1 MTRSGASFRRL
12 RRRCDEILSELPLPM
27 PFDAGKLCDTV
38 ARRRSRTIRLEPM
51 RSRRGVMGLWV
62 AVDGADLIFY
72 EQVTTPPH
80 QEHII
85 LHELSHLLCG
95 HDVTDLSA
103 AEQVRLLMPNLD
115 SGMVHRVLS
124 RGSYSGVEERE
135 AELLAS
141 LIMQRSRRMFPLSGD
156 VSAGIGQKLVAAG
169 LAAALAYHV
178 NKALLPAV
186 AAFGDDHARP
196 LGHALDAVLAL
207 VAFVCVPLGATM
219 PAWGAF
225 LRVPA
230 LLEWF
235 HRYRVYTVLRPLWG
249 DLYRANPQI
258 ALLRPPHRLAGLL
271 PPRDLGLRLY
281 RRVIEIRDG
290 RMIVRHHLDPAVA
303 AAARERAAAAGI
315 TGRKLDAVVEA
326 ATLSAALRAA
336 SGDEAPAGEPPR
348 DTVPGGDDLAGDVA
362 FLCDVARAYRRSR
375 WAWRL
380 SRLPGARRLRRLRQA
395 GRRSAAGPPD
405 DGGRATRRSTP

>member
-38 ARRRSRTIRLEPM
+38 ARRRGRTIRLEPM

-124 RGSYSGVEERE
+124 RGSYSGVEEQE

-156 VSAGIGQKLVAAG
+156 VSAGIGRKLVVAG
-169 LAAALAYHV
+169 LVAALAYHV
-178 NKALLPAV
+178 NKALLPAM

-219 PAWGAF
+219 SAWGAF

-281 RRVIEIRDG
+281 RRVVEIRDG

-303 AAARERAAAAGI
+303 AAARE
-315 TGRKLDAVVEA
+315 
-326 ATLSAALRAA
+326 
-336 SGDEAPAGEPPR
+336 
-348 DTVPGGDDLAGDVA
+348 
-362 FLCDVARAYRRSR
+362 
-375 WAWRL
+375 
-380 SRLPGARRLRRLRQA
+380 
-395 GRRSAAGPPD
+395 
-405 DGGRATRRSTP
+405 